1 MILNLIIKLY
11 DREGGNPPW
20 SSRDPGSN
28 RGRVGIFTLC
38 ILEAACAGVRS
49 SFMNEYLLKL

>member
-38 ILEAACAGVRS
+38 ILEAARAGVRS
-49 SFMNEYLLKL
+49 SFMNE